1 MEISLNNRVAL
12 VTGAAQGIGEG
23 IAMVLA
29 RADVIVVDIQAE
41 SGQATADAIAALG
54 RRSLFVETDLADP
67 NAVSAMMAQV
77 TAEFGALDIV
87 VNNAAVEYFTNME
100 ETTLEQ

>member
-1 MEISLNNRVAL
+1 MEVSLNNRVAL

-29 RADVIVVDIQAE
+29 RAGADVIVVDIQAE

-77 TAEFGALDIV
+77 TAEFGGWRAQLR
-87 VNNAAVEYFTNME
+87 ARARAK
-100 ETTLEQ
+100 EQKL